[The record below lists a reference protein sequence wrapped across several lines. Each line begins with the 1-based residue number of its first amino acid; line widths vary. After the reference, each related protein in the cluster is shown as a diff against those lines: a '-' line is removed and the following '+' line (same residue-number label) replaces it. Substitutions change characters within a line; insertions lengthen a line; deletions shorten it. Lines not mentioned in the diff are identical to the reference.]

1 MVHPTKMGTLAHR
14 QWKIKSIYLPVSFGF
29 IDRFRLHMN
38 HKHLFYF
45 WKVAKSGSVV
55 RAAESIN
62 VTPQTL
68 SGQIGLLE
76 QSLGTKLLLRQGRS
90 VVLSEAGK
98 LAFEYAEELFALSAE
113 LETMIKHYPKGR
125 PALFHVGVS
134 DAVPKSLVRKLLQP
148 AICGEHSGRLVCREW
163 QLDRLLAQLAVHELD
178 LVISD
183 APIPPGYSVRAYN
196 HRLLDSGIT
205 FLATRELAATTQDER
220 FPACLSTL
228 PLLLPGEDSSVR
240 ATLQPWLER
249 HRVRARVVGEFDDIA
264 LMTAFGLADV
274 GAFPVAT
281 IAEEEFLRDE
291 RLCVLGRCSDVQ
303 VSYFAIS
310 VERKL
315 THPSVLAV
323 TQSAQQIT
331 ASR

>member
-1 MVHPTKMGTLAHR
+1 
-14 QWKIKSIYLPVSFGF
+14 
-29 IDRFRLHMN
+29 MN

-45 WKVAKSGSVV
+45 WKVAKFGSVV

-76 QSLGTKLLLRQGRS
+76 QSLGTELLLRQGRS
-90 VVLSEAGK
+90 VALTEAGK
-98 LAFEYAEELFALSAE
+98 LALEYAEELFALSAE
-113 LETMIKHYPKGR
+113 LETMIKHHPKGR

-134 DAVPKSLVRKLLQP
+134 DAVPKSLARRLLQP
-148 AICGEHSGRLVCREW
+148 AISGDQPCKLVCREW

-183 APIPPGYSVRAYN
+183 GPIPPGYSVRAYN

-205 FLATRELAATTQDER
+205 FLATRQLAESTTQE
-220 FPACLSTL
+220 FPACLNSL
-228 PLLLPGEDSSVR
+228 AVLLPGEDSSVR
-240 ATLQPWLER
+240 TTLNPWFEQNR
-249 HRVRARVVGEFDDIA
+249 IRPRVVGEFDDIA

-281 IAEEEFLRDE
+281 IVEDEFLQDGQ
-291 RLCVLGRCSDVQ
+291 LCVLGRCRDVQ

-310 VERKL
+310 VERKV

-323 TQSAQQIT
+323 TQSAQQIV
-331 ASR
+331 ASLYS

>member
-1 MVHPTKMGTLAHR
+1 MP
-14 QWKIKSIYLPVSFGF
+14 
-29 IDRFRLHMN
+29 MN

-45 WKVAKSGSVV
+45 WKVAKFGSVV

-76 QSLGTKLLLRQGRS
+76 QSLGCELLLRQGRS
-90 VVLSEAGK
+90 VVLTEAGK
-98 LAFEYAEELFALSAE
+98 LACEYAEELFALSAE
-113 LETMIKHYPKGR
+113 LETMIKHHPKGR

-134 DAVPKSLVRKLLQP
+134 DAVPKSLARRLLQP
-148 AICGEHSGRLVCREW
+148 AISGEHSSRLVCREW

-183 APIPPGYSVRAYN
+183 GPIPPGYSVRAYN
-196 HRLLDSGIT
+196 HRLLDSGIS
-205 FLATRELAATTQDER
+205 FLATRQLAAGLGGD
-220 FPACLSTL
+220 FPACLNAL

-240 ATLQPWLER
+240 TALQPWLER
-249 HRVRARVVGEFDDIA
+249 QRVRARIVGEFDDIA

-281 IAEEEFLRDE
+281 IVEDEFLRDD

-310 VERKL
+310 VERKV

-323 TQSAQQIT
+323 TQSAQQIS
-331 ASR
+331 ASL